1 MSNRTTVGEGD
12 AGWRDVRRC
21 RIGAALAVLSA
32 CHLAAA
38 AGAVSGS
45 GAPPARDAQVEAAG
59 RYWQSLAAV
68 GFRGVGLVAQG
79 GRVLL
84 LEGSGG
90 LSPQATFDVASI
102 AKPLTAVAV
111 LRVAR
116 RGVLRLEDPLSR
128 FFPDAPVDKRA
139 ITVHQLM
146 THTGGIGNSTGDTAS
161 GVKDRGEAVRMILAT
176 PLVGPPGKGHSYS
189 NDGYT
194 LLAAIL
200 EVARSTTWEAV
211 VREEV
216 LRPAGMDHT
225 FFAGEPW
232 PSGPRAVAQAAVVD
246 APQAAGNSY
255 GREADWG
262 RKGGAGIFSTAEDLM
277 RFMNAAASGAL
288 LGPGGAAEIGKS
300 YAPPGD
306 LQQYSRVFRLVDFP
320 GRGAEWS
327 HGGADTADG
336 HYSKLFYYLDGKL
349 ILVVLGLDYED
360 LVSQVT
366 SGLGKALF
374 GQGAAELPPA
384 LPGHPATGFAAPMT
398 LAGGGLR
405 FTIAPGG
412 SAARLLPDDAASTSF
427 LLARSAREHDEL
439 DGCVR
444 QTRRLLDDVA
454 RAAAAGGVAPDD
466 PVGHLVTAWR
476 EAGSEDGAV
485 KEVTVLGATPNW
497 ADSLGG
503 MLAFVSV
510 AREKRTTVFRLYWQ
524 GAKLVARGGSAHP
537 NPAPMGLI
545 AFGGDHFGA
554 WNPAIG
560 RYVDL
565 RFVTSRD
572 GSRQALLSAGG
583 KTVTLE
589 LVTGA
594 PPPVAAS
601 AAAAPGTVLSAPVKV
616 RTFPLD
622 STAGL
627 ELLNVTAD
635 VQTYRGRRALRL
647 VEAPAGGPDGGDAM
661 AVLAGS
667 DFKDGTIEVD
677 VAGAPRQGAF
687 EGARGFIGVAFRVQP
702 RAAAYERFYLRPTN
716 GRAEDQLRRN
726 HATQYAS
733 EPDYPWERLRK
744 EQPGVYES
752 YVDLEAGAWTHLKI
766 VVAGTDARL
775 YVRGADQPCLLVHD
789 LKLGDRR
796 GRIALWIG
804 LGTEGYF
811 SHLTVE

>member
-1 MSNRTTVGEGD
+1 MSDRTTVGEGD
-12 AGWRDVRRC
+12 AGWRDVRR
-21 RIGAALAVLSA
+21 RRFGAALALLTSF
-32 CHLAAA
+32 HLAA
-38 AGAVSGS
+38 GARDGRGSAWPASLWARVLEANRPWTS
-45 GAPPARDAQVEAAG
+45 GASPKGRQGQPSHYPGDAEVEAAG
-59 RYWQSLAAV
+59 RYWRSLAAV
-68 GFRGVGLVAQG
+68 GFRGVGLVARD

-116 RGVLRLEDPLSR
+116 RGALGLEDPLSR
-128 FFPDAPVDKRA
+128 FFPDAPADKRA
-139 ITVHQLM
+139 ITVHQLL

-161 GVKDRGEAVRMILAT
+161 GVKDRGAAVRMILAT
-176 PLVGPPGKGHSYS
+176 PLVAPPGKGHSYS

-232 PSGPRAVAQAAVVD
+232 PSGPRAVARAAVVD
-246 APQAAGNSY
+246 APQAAGNAD
-255 GREADWG
+255 GRKADWG

-306 LQQYSRVFRLVDFP
+306 LQQYSRVFRLADLP

-336 HYSKLFYYLDGKL
+336 HYSKLFYYLDGKVVV
-349 ILVVLGLDYED
+349 VVLGLDYED
-360 LVSQVT
+360 LVSQVA

-374 GQGAAELPPA
+374 GEGAAEVPPA
-384 LPGHPATGFAAPMT
+384 LPGHPATGFAAPTT
-398 LAGGGLR
+398 LAGEGLR
-405 FTIAPGG
+405 FIIVSGAGP
-412 SAARLLPDDAASTSF
+412 ARLLPEDAASTSF
-427 LLARSAREHDEL
+427 LLARSAREQDEL
-439 DGCVR
+439 DGYVR

-454 RAAAAGGVAPDD
+454 RAAAAGGAAPDD

-476 EAGSEDGAV
+476 EAGSENGVV

-503 MLAFVSV
+503 TLVFVRV
-510 AREKRTTVFRLYWQ
+510 ARARLTTVFRLYWR
-524 GAKLVARGGSAHP
+524 GATLVARGGGAHP

-545 AFGGDHFGA
+545 SFGGDHFGA
-554 WNPAIG
+554 WNPALG

-583 KTVTLE
+583 KTVTLA
-589 LVTGA
+589 LV
-594 PPPVAAS
+594 
-601 AAAAPGTVLSAPVKV
+601 
-616 RTFPLD
+616 
-622 STAGL
+622 
-627 ELLNVTAD
+627 
-635 VQTYRGRRALRL
+635 
-647 VEAPAGGPDGGDAM
+647 DAKLQ
-661 AVLAGS
+661 AVG
-667 DFKDGTIEVD
+667 
-677 VAGAPRQGAF
+677 Q
-687 EGARGFIGVAFRVQP
+687 
-702 RAAAYERFYLRPTN
+702 
-716 GRAEDQLRRN
+716 
-726 HATQYAS
+726 
-733 EPDYPWERLRK
+733 
-744 EQPGVYES
+744 
-752 YVDLEAGAWTHLKI
+752 
-766 VVAGTDARL
+766 
-775 YVRGADQPCLLVHD
+775 
-789 LKLGDRR
+789 
-796 GRIALWIG
+796 
-804 LGTEGYF
+804 
-811 SHLTVE
+811 